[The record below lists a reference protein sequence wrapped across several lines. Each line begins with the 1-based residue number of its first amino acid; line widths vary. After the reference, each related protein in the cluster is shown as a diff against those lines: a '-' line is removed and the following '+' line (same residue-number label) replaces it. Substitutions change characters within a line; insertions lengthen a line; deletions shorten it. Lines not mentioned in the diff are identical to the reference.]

1 MLNLIQIPTQK
12 GLGLIGYWI
21 NYFYLI
27 IIILFFLQDID
38 VDDFRLCLIGS
49 TKLMKTQTSQTSLI
63 ITISFFLFNQYYYY
77 FFTRHPPKL
86 FLN

>member
-12 GLGLIGYWI
+12 GLVLIGYWI
-21 NYFYLI
+21 NHFYLI

-77 FFTRHPPKL
+77 FLQDIH
-86 FLN
+86 LNYF

>member
-21 NYFYLI
+21 NHFYLI

-63 ITISFFLFNQYYYY
+63 ITISFFYLINIIIICLQDIHLNY
-77 FFTRHPPKL
+77 F
-86 FLN
+86 